1 MLKEKCAKALDVIKA
16 VAKSKSGAEKITLLH
31 LYRSLVRSKLD
42 YGCYRTLYLKAL
54 DAIHHQGI
62 RLCLGAFQSK

>member
-42 YGCYRTLYLKAL
+42 YGCY
-54 DAIHHQGI
+54 IWI
-62 RLCLGAFQSK
+62 SKNVVFKSS

>member
-16 VAKSKSGAEKITLLH
+16 VANSKSGAEKITLLH

-42 YGCYRTLYLKAL
+42 YGCY
-54 DAIHHQGI
+54 IWI
-62 RLCLGAFQSK
+62 SKNVVFKSS